1 MLSSRVVQQCFC
13 DHLLPAIVLGSA
25 FPGLPLTSIDSDYR
39 SVGHHS
45 AGLFLGKAHR
55 QIVWMV
61 PEAGHAGDMETEES
75 LLKGLRQGNANE
87 TSCRI
92 IRHGAS
98 GSDLIQ
104 KISQLFASPAPSTAF
119 FVISP
124 FATTALVTHLLSR
137 GLRIPQDVSV
147 ITRDYDPLLEWIRP
161 PSAHYIP
168 PLRRIA
174 SRISRLAVEMATSS
188 PFPLYHIQIMPQFC
202 CSESLTVCPEI
213 KGSNR

>member
-1 MLSSRVVQQCFC
+1 MLSSRVVQQWFC

-39 SVGHHS
+39 SMGHHA

-55 QIVWMV
+55 RIVWMV
-61 PEAGHAGDMETEES
+61 PESRPCRGH
-75 LLKGLRQGNANE
+75 GNREDFSTA
-87 TSCRI
+87 SD
-92 IRHGAS
+92 GAS